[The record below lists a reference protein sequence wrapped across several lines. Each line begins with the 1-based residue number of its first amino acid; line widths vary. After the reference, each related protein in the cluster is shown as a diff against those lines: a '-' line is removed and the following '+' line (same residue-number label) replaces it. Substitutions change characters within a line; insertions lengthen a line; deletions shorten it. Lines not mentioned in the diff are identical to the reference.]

1 MITKSFNN
9 IKMEQYG
16 TNFLADGSVEFN
28 FLAPEAKNVKLCLE
42 IDGKLQEFEM
52 LQKEGGI
59 YTLKTKKAHHGMFY
73 CYKINNDLKVPD
85 PASRFQPDDVHGLS
99 KLINPDIFDWEDDYK
114 WKGISSEEIILYE
127 LHTGTFTSEGT
138 FDAIKNKLDYF
149 VSLGINTIE
158 LMPVADFPG
167 KRNWGYDGVLIYA
180 PESSYGSQD
189 DLKEL
194 IKTAHRKGIAV
205 FLDVV
210 YNHFGPDGNYLYTYA
225 KSTFFNEKIKT
236 PWGDSINFKN
246 KFSRNFFI
254 NNALYW
260 INEYHFD
267 GLRIDAVHAIN
278 DDSSPDILKELAQ
291 KVKANVAKDRHVHLI
306 LENDKNES
314 RYLDKDYTA
323 QWNDDFHHCVHILLT
338 GESSQYY
345 IDYTKKYTGKPTSYY
360 LARTLSEGFA
370 YQGEKS
376 PYRDNKPRGEKS
388 GRLSPYKF
396 VNFIQNHDHTGNRAF
411 GERIS
416 ALSSIKLIKAAACLY
431 LLAPS
436 IPMIFM
442 GEEWGCESPFCF
454 FCDFNEELSE
464 KVRIG
469 RREEFS
475 KSLQFFDQKIRKK
488 IPDPSAEKTFLDSKL
503 NWNELKQAN
512 HNEMHDYYKLLL
524 SIRKNKIIPILNK
537 LKKGN
542 FKIYNDKSF
551 SVSWNFEQEVTKT
564 LTVFA
569 NFGDIQIDI
578 NSSIKKE
585 NIIASSASDIQ
596 FSDNKK
602 LPSETVIWVLH

>member
-1 MITKSFNN
+1 MIIKSFKN
-9 IKMEQYG
+9 IKMDQYG

-42 IDGKLQEFEM
+42 IDGKFQDFEM
-52 LQKEGGI
+52 LKKEYGV
-59 YTLKTKKAHHGMFY
+59 YTLRTKMAHHGMLY

-85 PASRFQPDDVHGLS
+85 PASRCQSDDVHGLS
-99 KLINPDIFDWEDDYK
+99 RLINPDKFDWEDDYN
-114 WKGISSEEIILYE
+114 WKGIPAEKMVLYE
-127 LHTGTFTSEGT
+127 LHTGTFTPEGT
-138 FDAIKNKLDYF
+138 FNAIKNKLDYF
-149 VSLGINTIE
+149 VSLGINAIE
-158 LMPVADFPG
+158 LMPVADFTG

-180 PESSYGSQD
+180 PDSSYGKSD
-189 DLKEL
+189 DLKDL
-194 IKTAHRKGIAV
+194 IKAAHQKSIAV

-225 KSTFFNEKIKT
+225 KSTFFNSKIKT

-246 KFSRNFFI
+246 KFTRNFFI
-254 NNALYW
+254 TNALYW

-278 DDSSPDILKELAQ
+278 DDSTLDILKELAQ
-291 KVKANVAKDRHVHLI
+291 KVKDNIEKDRHVHLI

-314 RYLDKDYTA
+314 TYLNEDYTA
-323 QWNDDFHHCVHILLT
+323 QWNDDFHHCIHILIT
-338 GESSQYY
+338 GEKDGYY
-345 IDYTKKYTGKPTSYY
+345 IDYTKERTGKPVSYY

-376 PYRDNKPRGEKS
+376 LYRDNKPRGEKS
-388 GRLSPYKF
+388 GYLSPYKF
-396 VNFIQNHDHTGNRAF
+396 VNFIQNHDQAGNRAF

-416 ALSSIKLIKAAACLY
+416 TLSSRNLIKAASCLY

-469 RREEFS
+469 RRKEFS
-475 KSLQFFDQKIRKK
+475 KSLQFSDSKIIEA
-488 IPDPSAEKTFLDSKL
+488 IPNPSSEKTFLDSKL
-503 NWNELKQAN
+503 NWNDLKQAN
-512 HNEMHDYYKLLL
+512 HNEIHDYYKLLL

-537 LKKGN
+537 IKKGS
-542 FKIYNDKSF
+542 FEIYNDKSF
-551 SVSWNFEQEVTKT
+551 SVSWNFEQEGAKT
-564 LTVFA
+564 LTAFA

-578 NSSIKKE
+578 GSGIKKE
-585 NIIASSASDIQ
+585 NIIASSVLDIQ
-596 FSDNKK
+596 ISDNKI
-602 LPSETVIWVLH
+602 LPPETVIWVLY